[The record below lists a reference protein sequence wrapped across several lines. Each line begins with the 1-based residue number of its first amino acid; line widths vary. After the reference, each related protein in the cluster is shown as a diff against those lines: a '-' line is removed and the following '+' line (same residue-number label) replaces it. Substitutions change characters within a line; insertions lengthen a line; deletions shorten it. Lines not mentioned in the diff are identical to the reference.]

1 MHVQAVTAG
10 GQILYFTLSK
20 PMCCEL
26 FTLVSKV
33 PVNGFVFGA
42 VRTTNRDSEKAVCE
56 LAATE
61 WVLWGEGVEGKKKN
75 KKRVF
80 LLLLLKVS

>member
-1 MHVQAVTAG
+1 M
-10 GQILYFTLSK
+10 LSK
-20 PMCCEL
+20 PICCEL

-56 LAATE
+56 LAAAE
-61 WVLWGEGVEGKKKN
+61 WVLWEEGVEEQKKN
-75 KKRVF
+75 KRKF
-80 LLLLLKVS
+80 FLLLLLLKVS